1 MGKISIVV
9 PCYNMEKKV
18 KRCISSIKKQ
28 SYKEFEVLMIDDG
41 SKDKTKEVIKKA
53 IATDKR
59 FKYYY
64 KKNGGLSSARNY
76 GLERATG
83 KYICFIDSD
92 DYIEKDYLKELYNS
106 IIENDSDISIC
117 YFSRVYENKTNI
129 NHIEDG
135 FSNLIKFPAA
145 WNKLYKTSLF
155 KDNDINYPIG
165 KWYEDLGT
173 FPKLYMISNNVSIIE
188 KSLYNYIQNSAS
200 IMHTYDDRI
209 YQMYDI
215 IEDIESFAKKKRLY
229 SKYKNN
235 LEFMNIY
242 HVLVGTKYRASFRKD
257 FDIETVK
264 SILNYVEKKYPK
276 WYRNNDAKK
285 LSFIFRVFLYLI
297 SKKHFKIIYILLKLF
312 NRYMNLWLNYIRS
325 MKR

>member
-117 YFSRVYENKTNI
+117 YFSRVYEDKI
-129 NHIEDG
+129 NLNPIKSG
-135 FSNLIKFPAA
+135 FNNLLKYPAA

-155 KDNDINYPIG
+155 KDNDITYPLG

-173 FPKLYMISNNVSIIE
+173 FPKLYMTSSNVSIVE
-188 KSLYNYIQNSAS
+188 KSLYNYIQNSSS

-215 IEDIESFAKKKRLY
+215 VESIESFAKSKKLY
-229 SKYKNN
+229 KKYKDN

-242 HVLVGTKYRASFRKD
+242 HVLVGTTYRASFTKD
-257 FDIETVK
+257 FSKHTIQK
-264 SILNYVEKKYPK
+264 ILIYVEKKYPN
-276 WYRNNDAKK
+276 WYKNSGIKE
-285 LSFIFRVFLYLI
+285 LSFAFKMFLFLLNKRQYKLL
-297 SKKHFKIIYILLKLF
+297 YILLSKL
-312 NRYMNLWLNYIRS
+312 NRKMDL
-325 MKR
+325 